1 MIIIPE
7 STIDD
12 LVEYYEAFP
21 ETLITKTADYM
32 DEFPTLLA
40 YLDQES
46 NEVLLDEE
54 RDLHWYIVV
63 VCLSASLEEGVE
75 IRPFTVE
82 GLSAAEE
89 TNWELL
95 QEAGPG
101 SWRDRLDP
109 FFASLDQEDLLA
121 FVEDLLQ
128 EDEESPLTTIGRE
141 VIFIS
146 VKSILDCIF
155 AES

>member
-1 MIIIPE
+1 MTKISE

-12 LVEYYEAFP
+12 LVEYYESFP
-21 ETLITKTADYM
+21 ETLINKTADYM
-32 DEFPTLLA
+32 DDYPTLLA

-63 VCLSASLEEGVE
+63 VCLSAILEEGVD

-89 TNWELL
+89 ANWQLL
-95 QEAGPG
+95 QNAGAG
-101 SWRDRLDP
+101 SWRDRLTP
-109 FFASLDQEDLLA
+109 FFESLDQEDLLA
-121 FVEDLLQ
+121 FVEDLL
-128 EDEESPLTTIGRE
+128 EDDEDSPITAIGRE

-146 VKSILDCIF
+146 TKSILDCIF
-155 AES
+155 SN